1 MCPVKPVLVALSW
14 KQLRVGSTDCS
25 SYFYYQTVNRTAI
38 AMTIETYCDH
48 RSRTRRI
55 GPTYHLNEKDGGALL
70 SQAAATA
77 VQFNLAIIAILYRA
91 QCSLHTISPTSSH
104 GVHKTASTILRTS
117 STSGVNL
124 CYCTLYTN
132 RLAKSQQ
139 EMCAVTFPQVQQR
152 RRILSFPLPQRET
165 RRR

>member
-1 MCPVKPVLVALSW
+1 
-14 KQLRVGSTDCS
+14 
-25 SYFYYQTVNRTAI
+25 
-38 AMTIETYCDH
+38 MTIETYCDH

-124 CYCTLYTN
+124 CYCTPTVLRNPNKKCVLSHFRKSNSGDEYYLFLYRKEKQGVDN
-132 RLAKSQQ
+132 L
-139 EMCAVTFPQVQQR
+139 
-152 RRILSFPLPQRET
+152 
-165 RRR
+165 